1 MANTMFTMKLDT
13 ELRDEFMA
21 EAAAADRPAAQIMR
35 EFMREFIQKQK
46 DEREY
51 KEFLRRKVE
60 KAKGQM
66 LRGEYRSSEE
76 VEAYFAELRA
86 RRLKEAGPNKATRK
100 AISEL
105 EAGKGKKFDD
115 VAALMADL
123 HRDDWC

>member
-1 MANTMFTMKLDT
+1 MANTMFTMTLDT
-13 ELRDEFMA
+13 
-21 EAAAADRPAAQIMR
+21 
-35 EFMREFIQKQK
+35 
-46 DEREY
+46 
-51 KEFLRRKVE
+51 
-60 KAKGQM
+60 
-66 LRGEYRSSEE
+66 
-76 VEAYFAELRA
+76 ELRA

>member
-1 MANTMFTMKLDT
+1 MVIWCYWVYTLCIPKGGHMANTMFTMKLDT

-60 KAKGQM
+60 KARASMEAGIGK
-66 LRGEYRSSEE
+66 SSEE
-76 VEAYFAELRA
+76 VEAIFAEKR
-86 RRLKEAGPNKATRK
+86 
-100 AISEL
+100 
-105 EAGKGKKFDD
+105 
-115 VAALMADL
+115 AALRRSIGTAE
-123 HRDDWC
+123 

>member
-21 EAAAADRPAAQIMR
+21 EAAAVDRPAAQIMR

>member
-60 KAKGQM
+60 KARGQM
-66 LRGEYRSSEE
+66 LRGEYRTSEE
-76 VEAYFAELRA
+76 VEAIFAAKRAKLR
-86 RRLKEAGPNKATRK
+86 R
-100 AISEL
+100 
-105 EAGKGKKFDD
+105 EAGKNT
-115 VAALMADL
+115 L
-123 HRDDWC
+123 

>member
-35 EFMREFIQKQK
+35 EFMREFIRKQK